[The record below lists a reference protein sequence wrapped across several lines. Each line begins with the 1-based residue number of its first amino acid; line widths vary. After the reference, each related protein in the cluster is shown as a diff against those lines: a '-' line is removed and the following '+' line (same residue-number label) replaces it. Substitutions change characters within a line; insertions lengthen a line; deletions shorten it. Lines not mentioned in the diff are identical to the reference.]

1 METYKKYT
9 RVQIILT
16 EGKNREIR
24 KMFEAIGKN
33 VAFLKRT
40 KIGELTLR
48 GMDRGAVRKL
58 TQEEVFYLTNL

>member
-1 METYKKYT
+1 MKLITDEMKGF
-9 RVQIILT
+9 LA
-16 EGKNREIR
+16 NSSMIR

-48 GMDRGAVRKL
+48 GMDRGQVRKL
-58 TQEEVFYLTNL
+58 TPEEVGYLAQL